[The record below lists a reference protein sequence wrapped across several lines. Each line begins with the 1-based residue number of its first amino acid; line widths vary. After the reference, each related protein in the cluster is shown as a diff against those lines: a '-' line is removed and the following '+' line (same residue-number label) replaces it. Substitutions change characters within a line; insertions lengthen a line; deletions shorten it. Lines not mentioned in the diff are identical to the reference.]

1 MPVRAVGGPGV
12 ADSGVSVDPK
22 DADDLEAAA
31 AVFTSLRPRLFGM
44 DPLTPNE
51 RAAKRVA
58 AFMNAITWFW
68 DGLDVRWADTNGQT
82 AAVLWRDGGVYG
94 VLTVS
99 ASTDGIDQVLW
110 ILNPEKIAALP
121 VRS

>member
-1 MPVRAVGGPGV
+1 
-12 ADSGVSVDPK
+12 
-22 DADDLEAAA
+22 
-31 AVFTSLRPRLFGM
+31 
-44 DPLTPNE
+44 
-51 RAAKRVA
+51 
-58 AFMNAITWFW
+58 
-68 DGLDVRWADTNGQT
+68 VRWADTNGQT

-121 VRS
+121 VRA